1 MNLRRR
7 LRCSLA
13 FCAVFLA
20 LGAAL
25 ASAAVAPTAEEGG
38 WKGKTDQGF
47 HVYFGVRGTTAANF
61 RLTIREVICGKQAVH
76 LPDSKLSID
85 EAGHF
90 EGALIPNRLEINGT
104 FVAPDRVKGTIVSL
118 ETTGLP
124 GCTRKAVQFSAHPK

>member
-1 MNLRRR
+1 MTYRQLRS
-7 LRCSLA
+7 CLA
-13 FCAVFLA
+13 LCAVFLA

-25 ASAAVAPTAEEGG
+25 ASAAVAPTVEQGG
-38 WKGKTDQGF
+38 WKGKTTQGYY
-47 HVYFGVRGTTAANF
+47 VYFGTRGESVANF
-61 RLTIREVICGKQAVH
+61 RLAIREAICGKQSVH
-76 LPDSKLSID
+76 LPKSVLAID

-104 FVAPDRVKGTIVSL
+104 FLAPDRVKGTIVSL